1 MSTQPA
7 EIMDADDMRRALTR
21 IAHEI
26 IERNRGA
33 ENLALVG
40 VRTRGAPL
48 ARRLSELIQS
58 IEGIQVPVGA
68 LDVTPYRDDRRDRAA
83 SAADASDLPFAID
96 GKRIVLVDEVI
107 YTGRTVRAA
116 MDALMERGRPAAIQ
130 LAVLIDRGHRE
141 VPVRPDYVGKNV
153 PTSHRERV
161 TVRLRDP
168 DGEERVVIEKWQDAP
183 KGA

>member
-1 MSTQPA
+1 MSNQPP
-7 EIMDADDMRRALTR
+7 EIMDADDIRRALTR

-33 ENLALVG
+33 ENLVLVG
-40 VRTRGAPL
+40 ILTRGVPL
-48 ARRLSELIQS
+48 ARRLSELIAS

-68 LDVTPYRDDRRDRAA
+68 LDVTPHRDDRDRAA
-83 SAADASDLPFAID
+83 QAADATELPFPID
-96 GKRIVLVDEVI
+96 DKRVVLVDEVT

-116 MDALMERGRPAAIQ
+116 MDAIMERGRPGAIQ
-130 LAVLIDRGHRE
+130 LATLIDRGHRE
-141 VPVRPDYVGKNV
+141 LPVRPDYVGKNV

-168 DGEERVVIEKWQDAP
+168 DGEERVFIEKRKASRNR
-183 KGA
+183 

>member
-1 MSTQPA
+1 MSNQPP
-7 EIMDADDMRRALTR
+7 EIMDADDIRRALTR

-33 ENLALVG
+33 QNLALVG
-40 VRTRGAPL
+40 VRTRGVPL
-48 ARRLSELIQS
+48 AQRLSELIES
-58 IEGIQVPVGA
+58 IEGIKVPVGA
-68 LDVTPYRDDRRDRAA
+68 LDVTPHRDDRDR
-83 SAADASDLPFAID
+83 SAALPDATHLPFAID
-96 GKRIVLVDEVI
+96 ERRIVLVDEVI

-130 LAVLIDRGHRE
+130 LAVRIDRGHRE

-161 TVRLRDP
+161 TVRLR
-168 DGEERVVIEKWQDAP
+168 
-183 KGA
+183 

>member
-1 MSTQPA
+1 MSNQPP
-7 EIMDADDMRRALTR
+7 EIMDADDIRRALTR

-33 ENLALVG
+33 QNLALVG
-40 VRTRGAPL
+40 ILTRGVPL
-48 ARRLSELIQS
+48 AQRLSRLIES
-58 IEGIQVPVGA
+58 IEGISVPVGA
-68 LDVTPYRDDRRDRAA
+68 LDITPHRDDRRDRGAEV
-83 SAADASDLPFAID
+83 ADATDIAFPID
-96 GKRIVLVDEVI
+96 DKRVVLVDEVI

-116 MDALMERGRPAAIQ
+116 MDALMERGRPAAVQ

-141 VPVRPDYVGKNV
+141 LPVRPDYVGKNV

-168 DGEERVVIEKWQDAP
+168 DSEERVIIEKRGEPQA
-183 KGA
+183 GE

>member
-1 MSTQPA
+1 
-7 EIMDADDMRRALTR
+7 MDADDIRRALTR

-33 ENLALVG
+33 QNLALVG
-40 VRTRGAPL
+40 VLTRGLPL
-48 ARRLSELIQS
+48 AHRLSQLIES
-58 IEGIQVPVGA
+58 IEGIKIPVGA
-68 LDVTPYRDDRRDRAA
+68 LDITAHRDDRRDRSS
-83 SAADASDLPFAID
+83 SAVDATDIPFAID
-96 GKRIVLVDEVI
+96 GKRVVLVDEVI

-116 MDALMERGRPAAIQ
+116 MDAIMERGRPAAIQ

-168 DGEERVVIEKWQDAP
+168 DNEERVVIEKWPESP
-183 KGA
+183 KGSS